1 MEHFF
6 ICISIAVYI
15 SQIAVLVLGCMY
27 EAIEKKS
34 TIIFLAIPYG
44 FIGWI
49 IKYYMEL
56 EG

>member
-15 SQIAVLVLGCMY
+15 SQIAVLVLGCLF

-56 EG
+56 ED

>member
-1 MEHFF
+1 MKLFF
-6 ICISIAVYI
+6 IWFFCMIYIA
-15 SQIAVLVLGCMY
+15 QIMILVLGCSF

-34 TIIFLAIPYG
+34 TIIFLAIPFG
-44 FIGWI
+44 FVGWI

>member
-1 MEHFF
+1 MKFFF
-6 ICISIAVYI
+6 IWLFFVVYFCQLTI
-15 SQIAVLVLGCMY
+15 LVLGCMY

-34 TIIFLAIPYG
+34 TIIFLAIPFG

-56 EG
+56 ED